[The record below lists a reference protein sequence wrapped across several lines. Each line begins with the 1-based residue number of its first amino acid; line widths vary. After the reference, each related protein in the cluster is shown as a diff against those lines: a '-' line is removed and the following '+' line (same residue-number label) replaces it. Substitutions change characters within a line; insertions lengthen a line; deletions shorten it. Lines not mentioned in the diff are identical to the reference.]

1 MENKKRVQRRPTL
14 KKAAQI
20 SMGIYFLAT
29 NTRPLPGCSLLIF
42 MSVIPLKASLYIP

>member
-1 MENKKRVQRRPTL
+1 MENKREYKGDQPS
-14 KKAAQI
+14 KAAQI

-42 MSVIPLKASLYIP
+42 MSVIP